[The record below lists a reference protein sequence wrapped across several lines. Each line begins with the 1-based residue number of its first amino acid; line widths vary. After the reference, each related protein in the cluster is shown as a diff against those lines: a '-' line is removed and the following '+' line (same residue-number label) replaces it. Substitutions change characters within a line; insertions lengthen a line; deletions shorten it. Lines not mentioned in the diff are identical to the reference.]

1 MIATSSIAHG
11 AAGAAPPNGMGV
23 PLTATIVITT
33 KDRKLE
39 LATALRSAVQ
49 QMPRPEIIVIDDGS
63 TDGTAEMVRTEFP
76 EAVVHRH
83 SVSLGYI
90 VRRNEGA
97 KLATG
102 DVVVSID
109 DDAEFTATD
118 TVARTLSEFSHPA
131 IGAVAMPYIDVRKS
145 DRINQ
150 KAPEQSA
157 VWILSSYIGTAHAVR
172 KDVFLALGGYREDLV
187 HQGEEMDFCIRMLD
201 AGYFVRIGN
210 ASPIHHHESERRD
223 FSRMDRYGARNAIL
237 FAWQNCPLITLPT
250 QLGGTTVKVLLWTLD
265 PVRFRIRATAVIE
278 GFLAM
283 ARRRRQPVRLATY
296 RLFRRLK
303 RDEHLRLDGRV
314 LAIVSGAAD
323 VIAHPRV
330 AAEDL

>member
-1 MIATSSIAHG
+1 MIGTKSSTPGLAEGTSPDRMV
-11 AAGAAPPNGMGV
+11 AP
-23 PLTATIVITT
+23 LRATIVITT
-33 KDRKLE
+33 KNRKSE
-39 LATALRSAVQ
+39 LVTALRSAVQ
-49 QMPRPEIIVIDDGS
+49 QIPRSEIVVIDDGS
-63 TDGTAEMVRTEFP
+63 TDGTTEMVRAEFP
-76 EAVVHRH
+76 EVIVYRH
-83 SVSLGYI
+83 SESLGCV

-109 DDAEFTATD
+109 DDAEFTAPY
-118 TVARTLSEFSHPA
+118 TVAQTLSEFSNPS

-157 VWILSSYIGTAHAVR
+157 VWITSSYIGTAHAVR

-187 HQGEEMDFCIRMLD
+187 HQGEEMDFCVRMLD
-201 AGYFVRIGN
+201 AGYFVRVGN

-237 FAWQNCPLITLPT
+237 FAWQNCPMIALPS
-250 QLGGTTVKVLLWTLD
+250 QLGGTTIKVLLWTLD
-265 PVRFRIRATAVIE
+265 PSRLRIRMAAVIE
-278 GFLAM
+278 GFLEM
-283 ARRRRQPVRLATY
+283 RRRQRRPVRLSTY

-303 RDEHLRLDGRV
+303 RNGALDLKANMV
-314 LAIVSGAAD
+314 KSSIK
-323 VIAHPRV
+323 
-330 AAEDL
+330 